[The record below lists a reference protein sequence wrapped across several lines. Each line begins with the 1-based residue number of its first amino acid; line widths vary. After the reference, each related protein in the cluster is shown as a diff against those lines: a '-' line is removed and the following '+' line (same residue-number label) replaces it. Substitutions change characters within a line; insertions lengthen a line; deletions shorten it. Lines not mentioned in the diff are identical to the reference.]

1 MCEWDKLVLDEYGIL
16 HRKISQRMQ
25 LVLPAQFKSIVLME
39 LHDEMGHQ
47 GLDRTTSLIKD
58 CFFLALHE
66 KRYQTLCAEN
76 LFMHK
81 AEKKHAE

>member
-1 MCEWDKLVLDEYGIL
+1 MWDKLVLDEYGIL

-25 LVLPAQFKSIVLME
+25 LVLPAQFKSIVLKE